1 MIIFRRMNR
10 YDEEEDKQKRGKKS
24 RGMNRKTQEA
34 HQEKAEEIT
43 FLLNGNRNP
52 FFVNLCLQKQISSG

>member
-1 MIIFRRMNR
+1 MFRRMNR
-10 YDEEEDKQKRGKKS
+10 YDGEEDKQK

-34 HQEKAEEIT
+34 YQEKGEEIT

-52 FFVNLCLQKQISSG
+52 FFFVNLCLKKQISSG